1 MKGME
6 ENCMANIL
14 VTARSFAKLPQTKT
28 MFEAAGHNVLF
39 SPVDR
44 PLKEAE
50 LAELIVDADAIVAGM
65 DEITEKVF
73 AAADRLKIV
82 ARHGVGYDNIDLA
95 AAKKYNI
102 PVTITPSGPTKAT
115 AELTMA
121 LILSV
126 ARNVPQMD
134 RAIRN
139 GSWSRITGCEVA
151 EKTLGIIGLGRIGC
165 EVAKRAQAFEMNVI
179 AYDFYPNVKL
189 AEQYGI
195 PFVSFEDMVAAA
207 DFISLHV
214 PATKET
220 NGLMNKQA
228 FEKMKSTAYL
238 INASRGSVVVE
249 KDLCEALEKGE
260 IAGAGLDAFEQEPLG
275 QSPLLELS
283 NVVLTPHIGGSTK
296 ESTIRMAIAAAEEV
310 LRVLAGESPK
320 DPVVLR

>member
-1 MKGME
+1 
-6 ENCMANIL
+6 
-14 VTARSFAKLPQTKT
+14 
-28 MFEAAGHNVLF
+28 MFEAAGHNVLY

-44 PLKEAE
+44 PLKEEE

-73 AAADRLKIV
+73 AAAADRLKIV

-95 AAKKYNI
+95 AAQKYKI

-139 GSWSRITGCEVA
+139 GSWSRIAGCEVA
-151 EKTLGIIGLGRIGC
+151 GKTLGIIGLGRIGC

-189 AEQYGI
+189 AEQYRI
-195 PFVSFEDMVAAA
+195 PFVSFEDMLAEA
-207 DFISLHV
+207 DFISL
-214 PATKET
+214 
-220 NGLMNKQA
+220 
-228 FEKMKSTAYL
+228 
-238 INASRGSVVVE
+238 
-249 KDLCEALEKGE
+249 
-260 IAGAGLDAFEQEPLG
+260 
-275 QSPLLELS
+275 
-283 NVVLTPHIGGSTK
+283 
-296 ESTIRMAIAAAEEV
+296 
-310 LRVLAGESPK
+310 
-320 DPVVLR
+320 

>member
-1 MKGME
+1 
-6 ENCMANIL
+6 MANIL
-14 VTARSFAKLPQTKT
+14 VTARSFAKLEQTKI
-28 MFEAAGHNVLF
+28 MFEAAGHRVLL
-39 SPVDR
+39 SPFDR
-44 PLKEAE
+44 PLNEDE
-50 LAELIVDADAIVAGM
+50 LAELIVDADALVAGM
-65 DEITEKVF
+65 DDITEKVF
-73 AAADRLKIV
+73 AAAVSRLKII
-82 ARHGVGYDNIDLA
+82 ARHGVGYDNIDLL

-134 RAIRN
+134 KAIRS
-139 GSWSRITGCEVA
+139 GSWSRMTGHEVA
-151 EKTLGIIGLGRIGC
+151 GKTLGIIGLGRIGC
-165 EVAKRAQAFEMNVI
+165 EVAKRPQAFEMKVM

-195 PFVSFEDMVAAA
+195 PFVSFEEMLAQA

-228 FEKMKSTAYL
+228 FDKMKATAYL

-249 KDLCEALEKGE
+249 KDLCEALKNGI

-283 NVVLTPHIGGSTK
+283 NVVLTPHIGGNTK

-310 LRVLAGESPK
+310 IRVLAGEPPK